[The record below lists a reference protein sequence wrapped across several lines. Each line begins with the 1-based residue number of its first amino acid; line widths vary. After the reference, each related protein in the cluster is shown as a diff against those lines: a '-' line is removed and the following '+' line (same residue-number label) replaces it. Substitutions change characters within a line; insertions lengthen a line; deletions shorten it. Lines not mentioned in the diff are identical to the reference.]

1 MGAYRSAIS
10 CGRPDEES
18 ALREYPHGLPVCPG
32 PYTHRSVGMFR
43 PTYQISR
50 CIMHDQM

>member
-18 ALREYPHGLPVCPG
+18 ALQDYPHGLPVCPSAC
-32 PYTHRSVGMFR
+32 TQDSCSHVQTRRS
-43 PTYQISR
+43 T
-50 CIMHDQM
+50 